1 MPRKKSKGNGQGS
14 VYPRRNKDG
23 KIIGYLGA
31 YYGPDAKRRYV
42 SAKSK
47 SECERKLRAAMVD
60 ADNGLVFDAGK
71 ITVGQYLWNYLGFV
85 DG

>member
-14 VYPRRNKDG
+14 VYPRKNTEG
-23 KIIGYLGA
+23 KIVGYLGA
-31 YYGPDAKRRYV
+31 YYSPDGKRRYV

-60 ADNGLVFDAGK
+60 VA
-71 ITVGQYLWNYLGFV
+71 
-85 DG
+85 

>member
-23 KIIGYLGA
+23 KVTHSVRTTALMGSGT
-31 YYGPDAKRRYV
+31 V

-47 SECERKLRAAMVD
+47 TEVEKAKGS
-60 ADNGLVFDAGK
+60 NGGC
-71 ITVGQYLWNYLGFV
+71 G
-85 DG
+85 